1 MMKYEFGGKIMT
13 GFVALR
19 AKLYAYRKLDIKLED
34 KLCKCT
40 KKCVVAENLTFDE
53 YNICL
58 IDGKTICR
66 EQMLFEKKETRDLHC
81 N

>member
-19 AKLYAYRKLDIKLED
+19 AKLYAYRKLDKKFED

-40 KKCVVAENLTFDE
+40 KKCVVAENLTFDD

-58 IDGKTICR
+58 IDGKRYAESKCC
-66 EQMLFEKKETRDLHC
+66 LKKRNTRC
-81 N
+81 TQ